1 MEIIEVPGYTRT
13 EKMHIA
19 EQFLVPKQLR
29 DHGLTDEQ
37 LEITREGIELVI
49 DHYTR
54 EAGVRGLER
63 EIAALCRHAAVQL
76 TDRKHGA
83 EVAAG
88 VHTTAEYVEQVLGIQ
103 KYRPE
108 LAERKLSPGVATGL
122 SVNNAGG
129 DLLFIEATR
138 MMGKGKIHVTGNLRS
153 VMKESAATAVSY
165 VRSRA
170 DRLQLD
176 PEWLKTSDLHVHIP
190 KARAARDAAGA
201 GLTMFV
207 AVTSLLLGVPARPE
221 VAVAGEMTL
230 RGRVLPVSDVK
241 AKILAAHRAGI
252 KIIVLPEG
260 NRNDVQEV
268 PSEVLDDLELCF
280 VQRVDEI
287 LALVLDPGAAPS
299 NADAESGSQ
308 LTT

>member
-1 MEIIEVPGYTRT
+1 
-13 EKMHIA
+13 
-19 EQFLVPKQLR
+19 
-29 DHGLTDEQ
+29 LTDEQ
-37 LEITREGIELVI
+37 LEITREGIELVV

-76 TDRKHGA
+76 TERKNEP
-83 EVAAG
+83 EVG
-88 VHTTAEYVEQVLGIQ
+88 VKTTPEYVEDVLGIQ

-108 LAERKLSPGVATGL
+108 LAERKLAPGVATGL

-138 MMGKGKIHVTGNLRS
+138 MLGKGKIHVTGNLRS

-170 DRLQLD
+170 ERLKLD
-176 PEWLKTSDLHVHIP
+176 PEWLKNSDLHVHIP

-201 GLTMFV
+201 GLTLFV
-207 AVTSLLLGVPARPE
+207 AVTSLLLGVSTRPD
-221 VAVAGEMTL
+221 VAVTGEVTL
-230 RGRVLPVSDVK
+230 RGRVLPVPDVK

-252 KIIVLPEG
+252 KTIVLPEG

-287 LALVLDPGAAPS
+287 LSLVLEPQSATTVETEAEQGPAP
-299 NADAESGSQ
+299 AQPA
-308 LTT
+308 T